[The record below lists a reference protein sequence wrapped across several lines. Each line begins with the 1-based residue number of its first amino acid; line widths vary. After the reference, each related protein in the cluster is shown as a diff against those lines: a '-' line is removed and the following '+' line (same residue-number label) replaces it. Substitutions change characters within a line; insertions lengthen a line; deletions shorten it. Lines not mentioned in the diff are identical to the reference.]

1 MRKNQI
7 LLAICTISLL
17 LITSIQSLAQP
28 SNRTS
33 APENIKPSS
42 GTSMIQQAPTL
53 SLSPSRNILTLNDSS
68 AVQQTKKETDW
79 SATIATV
86 VSMLGLGISLVVAYT
101 SNLRPANI
109 QLCFGRHLIFFP
121 ILIDIPTNSQTIK
134 GVGFN
139 LPLTFYNWSPKGG
152 TIQRIRL
159 VIGRQNH
166 DDKFYDM
173 TWTTFVKITDV
184 GDFVNDN
191 LAQPIAVKGI
201 SSINKV
207 IRFDW
212 ISEGSNSFE
221 VQAGKYDLTIY
232 GWTKNTKKPS
242 LKHKSSLSIKDE
254 HCQTFKD
261 YVASSISRPIWLS
274 LDENEQPNQVLLR
287 SGIERLY
294 EQ

>member
-1 MRKNQI
+1 MRKNQL

-53 SLSPSRNILTLNDSS
+53 SLTPSRNILTLNDSG

-139 LPLTFYNWSPKGG
+139 LPLTLYNWSPKGG

-242 LKHKSSLSIKDE
+242 LKHKSSLIIKDE

>member
-7 LLAICTISLL
+7 LLATCTILLL
-17 LITSIQSLAQP
+17 LITSIQSFAQ
-28 SNRTS
+28 TS
-33 APENIKPSS
+33 HQISIPEEIKPSS
-42 GTSMIQQAPTL
+42 GTYMTQQAPIL
-53 SLSPSRNILTLNDSS
+53 SLTPSQNVLTLNDSS

-86 VSMLGLGISLVVAYT
+86 VSMLGLVISLVVAYT

-121 ILIDIPTNSQTIK
+121 IFIDIPTNTQTIR

-166 DDKFYDM
+166 TEKFYDM
-173 TWTTFVKITDV
+173 TWTTFVKITEV
-184 GDFVNDN
+184 GNFVNDN

-212 ISEGSNSFE
+212 ISEGNNSFE
-221 VQAGKYDLTIY
+221 VQTGNYELRIY

-242 LKHKSSLSIKDE
+242 LQYKASLRIEDE
-254 HCQTFKD
+254 HCQTFNN
-261 YVASSISRPIWLS
+261 YVAANISRPIWLS
-274 LDENEQPNQVLLR
+274 LDENEQPNQLLLR
-287 SGIERLY
+287 SGIERFY
-294 EQ
+294 E